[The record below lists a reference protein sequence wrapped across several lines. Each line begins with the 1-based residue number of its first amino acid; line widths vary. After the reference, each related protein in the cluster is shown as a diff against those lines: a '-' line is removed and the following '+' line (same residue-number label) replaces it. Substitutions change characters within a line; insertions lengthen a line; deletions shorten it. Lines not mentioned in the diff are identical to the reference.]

1 MSTMNDRQLDA
12 LLRDAF
18 ADVHAPRATVDR
30 TRDAVRSQAVASST
44 RVGSQM
50 LASPRQGQPSE
61 PVRRETALEMPAS
74 ETTVSGTAAAE
85 TMTSAEAAA
94 ETTAASPRTFSAR
107 VAKRRWAYAAAIAA
121 CLLAIVF
128 VPLGIH
134 VFRDVTAVV
143 SIDVNPS
150 VELSLNRFDHVVSAR
165 GMNDDGE
172 ALLRTVSVAGMTCD
186 DAVQVLL
193 ASDAVQRA
201 ASESNPVEVVVSS
214 LDGSDTSKLEE
225 QLNRACASTG
235 CAVQCSSAQA
245 DEHAAASEL
254 GLTVGK
260 YRMYETLHAHGC
272 DVGADEVASMTM
284 RELRDLAAQYG
295 CDDLEGDGSGAGP
308 HAGAGC
314 GNSYGM
320 GGANARLDQGEGAD
334 TAAPGGNAKGARQR
348 AGKCG

>member
-1 MSTMNDRQLDA
+1 MSTMDDEQLDA
-12 LLRDAF
+12 LLCDAF
-18 ADVHAPRATVDR
+18 ADVKASPSTVER
-30 TRDAVRSQAVASST
+30 TRAAVRDQSEASAGVVCGRAPVSLRSAQSHAAVQKGPAPE
-44 RVGSQM
+44 M
-50 LASPRQGQPSE
+50 LATE
-61 PVRRETALEMPAS
+61 ETAS
-74 ETTVSGTAAAE
+74 EVLA
-85 TMTSAEAAA
+85 AEAA
-94 ETTAASPRTFSAR
+94 ELGAAGASSQTSSFR
-107 VAKRRWAYAAAIAA
+107 VKRYRWQYVAAIAA
-121 CLLAIVF
+121 CLLAIVI

-134 VFRDVTAVV
+134 AFRDVTAVV

-150 VELSLNRFDHVVSAR
+150 VELSLNRFDHVVSAC

-186 DAVQVLL
+186 DAVQALL

-214 LDGSDTSKLEE
+214 LDGSDTSRLEE
-225 QLNRACASTG
+225 RLNRACASTG
-235 CAVQCSSAQA
+235 CAVQCSSARA

-295 CDDLEGDGSGAGP
+295 CDDLEGDGSGAGS

-314 GNSYGM
+314 GNSRGM
-320 GGANARLDQGEGAD
+320 GGANARLDQDEGAD
-334 TAAPGGNAKGARQR
+334 AAASGGNAKGARQR
-348 AGKCG
+348 AGDCG

>member
-1 MSTMNDRQLDA
+1 MSTMDDKQLDA
-12 LLRDAF
+12 LLCDAF
-18 ADVHAPRATVDR
+18 ADVKAPPSTVER
-30 TRDAVRSQAVASST
+30 TRAAVRDQAEAGAGVVCGQAPVSLRSAQSHAA
-44 RVGSQM
+44 VQKEPAPEM
-50 LASPRQGQPSE
+50 LAAEEAAPEVLATETPE
-61 PVRRETALEMPAS
+61 PD
-74 ETTVSGTAAAE
+74 AAAASLR
-85 TMTSAEAAA
+85 TS
-94 ETTAASPRTFSAR
+94 SSR
-107 VAKRRWAYAAAIAA
+107 VKRRHWQYVAALAA
-121 CLLAIVF
+121 CLLAIVII
-128 VPLGIH
+128 PLGIH
-134 VFRDVTAVV
+134 AFRDVTTVV

-150 VELSLNRFDHVVSAR
+150 VELSLNRFDRVVSAR
-165 GMNDDGE
+165 GMNDDGD
-172 ALLRTVSVAGMTCD
+172 ALLEAVSVDGLTCD
-186 DAVQVLL
+186 DAVQALL

-201 ASESNPVEVVVSS
+201 ATKENPVEVVVSS

-260 YRMYETLHAHGC
+260 YRIYETLHAHGC

-320 GGANARLDQGEGAD
+320 GGANARFDQDEGA
-334 TAAPGGNAKGARQR
+334 AASGGNAKGARKR
-348 AGKCG
+348 AGDCG